1 MDLPKSQFDP
11 DFSRESGKGPVQEK
25 SGLSS
30 GSPKRR
36 LWLLLV
42 LVLGLGL
49 GGWIFYQWKYPALPA
64 VVPQNLH
71 QLEPLLRRAV
81 TNQIAQVQQHP
92 RDPDAHARLGLLY
105 AVNGLWQ
112 EAEQSFRHSLRLNP
126 DSALAAMY
134 IGLCLQQQGK
144 TNQALQWYQRVVQ
157 EHPDFAPAYD
167 RLGMLLLH
175 TGQLDQAQNLF
186 NRLVRLAPEDWHGYA
201 GLAEVALHRKQPQSA
216 LNWIHKALEKA
227 PQERYLY
234 SLLGQ
239 AEQQL
244 GRTNQARYHLRLGT
258 KAIRSPMLDP
268 WAKQAPQYAKR
279 QDELMALAQQ
289 FLQSGHPQRAI
300 QILQS
305 LLQNGTNNVQL
316 LTNLGLAWN
325 RAGQPQKAL
334 QILQTA
340 LQIDP
345 KHLPARLALIQVL
358 QTLGRTNEALAQ
370 AQHAVTLATNLPQPY
385 IALAHLYLAQQKD
398 RQALHA
404 LLQAAQ
410 RAPHSPQIWD
420 DIGNLRL
427 WNLHDPS
434 GAIEAFRRAIQA
446 DDLFLPAY
454 IHLAQAYVRAGQTNQ
469 AIHVL
474 RQARQFVPDNPRL
487 QALEQQLLAL
497 QQRSS
502 PNPPHHP

>member
-1 MDLPKSQFDP
+1 M
-11 DFSRESGKGPVQEK
+11 
-25 SGLSS
+25 
-30 GSPKRR
+30 
-36 LWLLLV
+36 
-42 LVLGLGL
+42 
-49 GGWIFYQWKYPALPA
+49 
-64 VVPQNLH
+64 
-71 QLEPLLRRAV
+71 
-81 TNQIAQVQQHP
+81 
-92 RDPDAHARLGLLY
+92 
-105 AVNGLWQ
+105 
-112 EAEQSFRHSLRLNP
+112 
-126 DSALAAMY
+126 
-134 IGLCLQQQGK
+134 
-144 TNQALQWYQRVVQ
+144 
-157 EHPDFAPAYD
+157 
-167 RLGMLLLH
+167 
-175 TGQLDQAQNLF
+175 
-186 NRLVRLAPEDWHGYA
+186 
-201 GLAEVALHRKQPQSA
+201 
-216 LNWIHKALEKA
+216 
-227 PQERYLY
+227 
-234 SLLGQ
+234 
-239 AEQQL
+239 
-244 GRTNQARYHLRLGT
+244 
-258 KAIRSPMLDP
+258 
-268 WAKQAPQYAKR
+268 
-279 QDELMALAQQ
+279 
-289 FLQSGHPQRAI
+289 
-300 QILQS
+300 
-305 LLQNGTNNVQL
+305 
-316 LTNLGLAWN
+316 
-325 RAGQPQKAL
+325 
-334 QILQTA
+334 
-340 LQIDP
+340 
-345 KHLPARLALIQVL
+345 L